1 SLPLG
6 VRGGLLLFPAMN
18 ILTLAC
24 FNTGDR
30 FIQRA
35 KERGARVW
43 LLTKETYLRKKPWR
57 RDLLEEIFAERDDA
71 TLAHTL
77 NTVSYLA
84 RTIRFDRIIPFD
96 DVEVDA
102 AARLREHLRVPGMGD
117 TRARVFRDKLAMRIR
132 AEEEG
137 IAVPEFVGVLHHGD
151 IRAFTERVP
160 PPWMLK

>member
-1 SLPLG
+1 MATSERPL
-6 VRGGLLLFPAMN
+6 N
-18 ILTLAC
+18 ILALAC

-43 LLTKETYLRKKPWR
+43 LLTKETYLKKKPWR
-57 RDLLEEIFAERDDA
+57 RELLEDIFAEPDRTPIA
-71 TLAHTL
+71 STI

-102 AARLREHLRVPGMGD
+102 AARLREHLRVPGM
-117 TRARVFRDKLAMRIR
+117 
-132 AEEEG
+132 
-137 IAVPEFVGVLHHGD
+137 
-151 IRAFTERVP
+151 
-160 PPWMLK
+160 